1 METAGKDRKVA
12 VEEEEKLRT
21 FIHDIRNPLSSI
33 YLTIDSLRH
42 AKEDNEDPDF
52 YIDLIEKAAKKIE
65 EILNNYP
72 KSL

>member
-1 METAGKDRKVA
+1 MEATINNARN
-12 VEEEEKLRT
+12 EEEEKLRT

-42 AKEDNEDPDF
+42 AHEDNEDPKF

-72 KSL
+72 KKG